1 MVPAHLACR
10 NLASVHPTC
19 ILAAE
24 ITQGVS
30 HLGIPAT
37 VAVLLASQ
45 QLPGRAEGSREDWA
59 PGGLSD
65 TLRLRLGV
73 AVSVLWE
80 PRQAQPGKHL
90 GDPEGWC
97 FGAWSQGGA
106 DLVLLQR
113 VCFVSQRAFGLL
125 LIYQR
130 GRGWVRAANNKQLW
144 FKAETPVK
152 SC

>member
-30 HLGIPAT
+30 QLGIPAT
-37 VAVLLASQ
+37 VAVLLDSQ
-45 QLPGRAEGSREDWA
+45 QLPGRAEGSREDGA

-65 TLRLRLGV
+65 TFLLRLGV

-90 GDPEGWC
+90 GDLGVVFRGLEPRRSRS
-97 FGAWSQGGA
+97 GASAAGVFCIAASLRIAAYLPKG
-106 DLVLLQR
+106 
-113 VCFVSQRAFGLL
+113 SGL
-125 LIYQR
+125 
-130 GRGWVRAANNKQLW
+130 GESSKQQ
-144 FKAETPVK
+144 TTVV
-152 SC
+152 

>member
-1 MVPAHLACR
+1 MVPVHLACR

-30 HLGIPAT
+30 QLGIPAT
-37 VAVLLASQ
+37 AAVLLASQ

-80 PRQAQPGKHL
+80 PRQAQQGSTSGTQRGGVSGL
-90 GDPEGWC
+90 GAKEEQIWC
-97 FGAWSQGGA
+97 FCSGCVLYRSKPSDCCLFTKGVGAG
-106 DLVLLQR
+106 
-113 VCFVSQRAFGLL
+113 
-125 LIYQR
+125 
-130 GRGWVRAANNKQLW
+130 
-144 FKAETPVK
+144 
-152 SC
+152 